1 MSERLY
7 EAVVFDMD
15 GVLADSEPVYF
26 LSINAVLA
34 TYGREL
40 SEEQHFQVMALG
52 PEESIAGILKMVG
65 LDLPVADF
73 MTAYGLDL
81 LERLPKLSQPLPG
94 VVETIEALKQGG
106 TPLGLASSS
115 KPAWI
120 DAVLSGIGLSDAF
133 DAVVSGTMAANP
145 KPAPDVYLLAAER
158 LGIEPEA
165 CIAIEDTP
173 TGLVSAK
180 AAGMLTVQVRSSST
194 AFPPQAAAD
203 VVLLSLE
210 DFDIGM
216 VQARPQ

>member
-1 MSERLY
+1 MSERRY

-26 LSINAVLA
+26 ISINAVLA

-40 SEEQHFQVMALG
+40 SEEQHSRVMALG
-52 PEESIAGILKMVG
+52 PEETITRILEIVE
-65 LDLPVADF
+65 LDVPVADF
-73 MTAYGLDL
+73 MEAYGLDL

-94 VVETIEALKQGG
+94 VVETIKELKQENV
-106 TPLGLASSS
+106 PIGLASSS

-120 DAVLSGIGLSDAF
+120 DVVLAGIGLSGAF
-133 DAVVSGTMAANP
+133 DAVVSGTMAENP

-158 LGIEPEA
+158 LGIAPEA

-173 TGLVSAK
+173 TGLASAK

-194 AFPPQAAAD
+194 AFPPQPAAD
-203 VVLLSLE
+203 LVLASLE
-210 DFDIGM
+210 EFDHQLI
-216 VQARPQ
+216 QNKK